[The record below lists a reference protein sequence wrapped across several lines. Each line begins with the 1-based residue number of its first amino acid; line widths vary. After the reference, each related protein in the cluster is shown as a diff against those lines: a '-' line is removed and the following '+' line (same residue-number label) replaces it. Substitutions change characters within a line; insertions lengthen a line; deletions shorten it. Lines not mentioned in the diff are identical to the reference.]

1 MIFKDF
7 ISKLPGINSKNI
19 RKVMNNVDD
28 FKQLVS
34 MSQVYISK
42 AYFFIARFIMINI
55 FYLFNRM
62 S

>member
-42 AYFFIARFIMINI
+42 AYFFIARFIMINM